1 MLIGCKAIQQ
11 APVIFRC
18 VLKSPSQST
27 QTMLGALLSL
37 RERMCPCCGRSD
49 ARGAADW
56 GCFSPG
62 WFWRRSGQAGGIQW
76 KHCSAPAVNASL
88 HRCRYYFWSPHS
100 GQVAG
105 KGLLHMKHHFLGH
118 WNGSAKI
125 ENRLSPQGRTSS
137 QLLPAHTNS
146 QGTFC
151 SLQLLHFRCSIQ
163 LENVLSSRCWQLW
176 ECRRR
181 RGRKLKA

>member
-1 MLIGCKAIQQ
+1 
-11 APVIFRC
+11 
-18 VLKSPSQST
+18 
-27 QTMLGALLSL
+27 
-37 RERMCPCCGRSD
+37 
-49 ARGAADW
+49 
-56 GCFSPG
+56 
-62 WFWRRSGQAGGIQW
+62 
-76 KHCSAPAVNASL
+76 
-88 HRCRYYFWSPHS
+88 
-100 GQVAG
+100 
-105 KGLLHMKHHFLGH
+105 MKHHFLGH

-181 RGRKLKA
+181 KGRKLKAEPIRVSATNTPERSPSRLSQSLTVAAANDLDFHILLGQLRGNRARAKTVKALLGPKITEQSGDVGLQDGNWWAVQQAAWGGWLQHQQRGFL